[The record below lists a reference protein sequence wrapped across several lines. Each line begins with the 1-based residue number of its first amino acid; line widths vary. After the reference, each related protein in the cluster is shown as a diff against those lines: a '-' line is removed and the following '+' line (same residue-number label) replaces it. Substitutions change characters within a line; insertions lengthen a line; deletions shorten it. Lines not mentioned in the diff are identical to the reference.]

1 MTNTSL
7 WDSCL
12 HFFENSLPSQ
22 QFNSW
27 IKPLVFE
34 MEGEKIILAAPNGF
48 TLKIIQER
56 FLPEI
61 CRQAETFLTFKPSVE
76 LRLRK
81 AQHPAM
87 PLQVTKSH
95 APASAGKTE
104 QKAAKGHNK
113 INPTLSFDNFVLGK
127 ANQLAHAAA
136 LQVAESPGT
145 SYNPLFVY
153 GGVGLGKTHLIQAIG
168 NHIKKENPEGQDL
181 LCARHQLRIRRGARI
196 PDQKLR

>member
-1 MTNTSL
+1 MTNHSL

-34 MEGEKIILAAPNGF
+34 MEGEKIILGAPNGF

-61 CRQAETFLTFKPSVE
+61 CKQAENYLSFKPSVE

-81 AQHPAM
+81 T
-87 PLQVTKSH
+87 QVAPPN
-95 APASAGKTE
+95 APAEETKVAAAAAGPKTE
-104 QKAAKGHNK
+104 QKSGKGHNK
-113 INPTLSFDNFVLGK
+113 INPTLSFENFVLGK

-136 LQVAESPGT
+136 LQVA
-145 SYNPLFVY
+145 
-153 GGVGLGKTHLIQAIG
+153 
-168 NHIKKENPEGQDL
+168 
-181 LCARHQLRIRRGARI
+181 
-196 PDQKLR
+196 